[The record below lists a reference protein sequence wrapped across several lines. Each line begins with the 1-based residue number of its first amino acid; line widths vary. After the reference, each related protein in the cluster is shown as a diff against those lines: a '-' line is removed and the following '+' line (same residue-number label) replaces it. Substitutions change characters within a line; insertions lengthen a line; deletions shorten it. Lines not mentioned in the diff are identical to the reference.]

1 MRHTHKVTI
10 RRGPTR
16 FPGIGS
22 EADQMG
28 IRRETLYRYL
38 TGKWPMPDKTRQ
50 RYEAIKAK
58 SRRRSAA

>member
-1 MRHTHKVTI
+1 MRHTHKVTV

-16 FPGIGS
+16 FPGIGA

-38 TGKWPMPDKTRQ
+38 TGKWPMPKQTRL
-50 RYEAIKAK
+50 RYEAIKVGK
-58 SRRRSAA
+58 TRRSAA

>member
-1 MRHTHKVTI
+1 
-10 RRGPTR
+10 
-16 FPGIGS
+16 
-22 EADQMG
+22 MG